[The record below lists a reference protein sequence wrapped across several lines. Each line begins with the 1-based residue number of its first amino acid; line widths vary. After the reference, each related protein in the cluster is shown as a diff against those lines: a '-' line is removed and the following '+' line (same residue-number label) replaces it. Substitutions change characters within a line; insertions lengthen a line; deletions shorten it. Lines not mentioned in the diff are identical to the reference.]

1 MNYLSSLLSM
11 RRITSNHIASLLL
24 RAEHNQQE
32 YSQLTEELL
41 TPFAFTSTPVK
52 DRREK
57 ILTIQEAMSIHALN
71 IHECTQTIETVLQPR
86 MEEIDKIL
94 SMPSPSHLDSRRISS
109 GNWATLARIQSEVL
123 DVDVIQ
129 AGSRKVE
136 ESLAQALHDLMEE
149 AKVIMQAPEN
159 LVVPNSRRLTN
170 LTKTLVAHLS

>member
-11 RRITSNHIASLLL
+11 RRITSNHIDSLLL

-32 YSQLTEELL
+32 HVRLTEELL
-41 TPFAFTSTPVK
+41 TPFAFASNPVK

-57 ILTIQEAMSIHALN
+57 ILTIQEVMSIHALN
-71 IHECTQTIETVLQPR
+71 IHECTQAIETILQPR

-109 GNWATLARIQSEVL
+109 GNWATLARIQAEVL

-149 AKVIMQAPEN
+149 SKVIMQAPEN
-159 LVVPNSRRLTN
+159 LVVPNPRQLAN
-170 LTKTLVAHLS
+170 LTQTLVAHLG

>member
-1 MNYLSSLLSM
+1 MNYASALLSM
-11 RRITSNHIASLLL
+11 RTITSNHLDSLNR
-24 RAEHNQQE
+24 RAKRNRQE

-41 TPFAFTSTPVK
+41 TPFAFTASPVK
-52 DRREK
+52 NRRQK

-71 IHECTQTIETVLQPR
+71 IHECTQAIETILQPR

-109 GNWATLARIQSEVL
+109 GNWATLARIQAEVL

-159 LVVPNSRRLTN
+159 LVVPNPRQLAN
-170 LTKTLVAHLS
+170 LTQTLVAHLG